1 MAGNDLPAQNPD
13 AAPPELAGVLRYVAR
28 QPILDLRSKVHAYE
42 FLFRAGQE
50 AAFRG
55 DGDLATMLDNSV
67 IFGME
72 KLTAGYRHL

>member
-1 MAGNDLPAQNPD
+1 M
-13 AAPPELAGVLRYVAR
+13 AR
-28 QPILDLRSKVHAYE
+28 QPILDLHSKVHAYE

-55 DGDLATMLDNSV
+55 DGDFATMLDNSV